1 MAQAQGALPSSPGVF
16 TRSSSGLVRSV
27 GTTDAMWY
35 GLNAITIAYIGF
47 TLIDWVA
54 YPGSSFE
61 WSVLIT
67 TLGSIG
73 VGIVYAL
80 LAATYPRSGGEYVFL
95 SRIVRPELGFLVSFV
110 QAFFYTFY
118 FGLNGAFF
126 ALFGLSPLFSTL
138 GLQLNSG
145 TLSDWG
151 TWLGTSWGEFIAGT
165 CIVALVAF
173 LAFRGMGAFF
183 RIQRW
188 CTVIGLASVVLTLV
202 VFALGGLG
210 VLSFKSA
217 YDSAVGS
224 GAFDKLTSGVTVPG
238 TDFGQTLNFMVWP
251 AFSILF
257 SVNMVAF
264 SGEVKNVRR
273 APIVGIVG
281 AMILSGIVFIA
292 FMIFARWAEGDAF
305 LVGAASQGYT
315 YTTLVNGTASLLAN
329 NPILTILIN
338 LWVILIIPFALGS
351 NIIYGSRALF
361 AWGIDGVAPGKVAE
375 VSQAHHSPMWAILV
389 IFVIAEIWLA
399 IYSFTS
405 WVGILSGL
413 LAFSAAFF
421 VVSLTGV
428 FFPFWKK
435 EIFERSPAAQRV
447 AGIPVMTIAGV
458 VGVVFTG
465 FLFWRCTQD
474 TYLNA
479 LNGSNPISL
488 EMTVAAVVIAIVWF
502 FAARFYRARQGVA
515 VDKRFKEIP
524 VE

>member
-1 MAQAQGALPSSPGVF
+1 MAQVQGALPSSPGTF
-16 TRSSSGLVRSV
+16 ARASSGLVRSV
-27 GTTDAMWY
+27 GTIDAMWY

-54 YPGSSFE
+54 YPGASFE
-61 WSVLIT
+61 WSVLLT

-95 SRIVRPELGFLVSFV
+95 SRIVRPELGFVVSFM

-126 ALFGLSPLFSTL
+126 AIFGLSPMLSVL
-138 GLQLNSG
+138 GIQLKNG
-145 TLSDWG
+145 TLTDWG
-151 TWLGTSWGEFIAGT
+151 TWLGSGWGVFIAGT
-165 CIVALVAF
+165 FIVALVAF
-173 LAFRGMGAFF
+173 LAYRGMGTFF

-188 CTVIGLASVVLTLV
+188 CTLIGLGSVVVTLAV
-202 VFALGGLG
+202 LALGGLG
-210 VLSFKSA
+210 VLDFKSA
-217 YDSAVGS
+217 YDSAVGA
-224 GAFDKLTSGVTVPG
+224 GAFDKFASAKVPA
-238 TDFGQTLNFMVWP
+238 TDLGQTLNFMVWP

-281 AMILSGIVFIA
+281 AMILAGVIFIA
-292 FMIFARWAEGDAF
+292 FMIFARWAMGDAF
-305 LVGAASQGYT
+305 LVGAADGGYT
-315 YTTLVNGTASLLAN
+315 FKTLVNGTASILAN

-338 LWVILIIPFALGS
+338 LWVILVIPFALGS
-351 NIIYGSRALF
+351 NIMYGSRALF
-361 AWGIDGVAPGKVAE
+361 AWGIDGVAPGKLAE
-375 VSQAHHSPMWAILV
+375 VSPEYHSPAWAILV
-389 IFVIAEIWLA
+389 LFLIAEAWLA
-399 IYSFTS
+399 VYVFTTY
-405 WVGILSGL
+405 VGILSGL
-413 LAFSAAFF
+413 LTFSLAFF

-428 FFPFWKK
+428 FFPYWKK

-447 AGIPVMTIAGV
+447 AGIPVMTIAGL

-465 FLFWRCTQD
+465 FLIWRTTQD

-479 LNGSNPISL
+479 LNSNNPISL
-488 EMTVAAVVIAIVWF
+488 YMTLAAIVIAIVWF
-502 FAARFYRARQGVA
+502 VVARWYRAQRGVA

>member
-1 MAQAQGALPSSPGVF
+1 
-16 TRSSSGLVRSV
+16 
-27 GTTDAMWY
+27 MWY

-47 TLIDWVA
+47 TIIDWA
-54 YPGSSFE
+54 FYPGASFE

-80 LAATYPRSGGEYVFL
+80 FAATYPRSGGEYVFL
-95 SRIVRPELGFLVSFV
+95 SRIVRPDLGFLASFV

-126 ALFGLSPLFSTL
+126 AIFGLSPLFSTL
-138 GLQLNSG
+138 GLQLKNS
-145 TLSDWG
+145 TLGDWG
-151 TWLGTSWGEFIAGT
+151 TWFGSGWGEFIAGSV
-165 CIVALVAF
+165 IVALIAY
-173 LAFRGMGAFF
+173 LAFRGMATFF
-183 RIQRW
+183 KVQRW
-188 CTVIGLASVVLTLV
+188 CTLVALGSVVLTLV
-202 VFALGGLG
+202 VLALGGMG

-224 GAFDKLTSGVTVPG
+224 GAFEKLTSGVKVPG
-238 TDFGQTLNFMVWP
+238 YTVGDTLNFMVWP

-273 APIVGIVG
+273 GPLVGIVG
-281 AMILSGIVFIA
+281 AMILSGVIFIA
-292 FMIFARWAEGDAF
+292 FMVFARWAMGDAF
-305 LVGAASQGYT
+305 LIAAAPAGATGAVSPV
-315 YTTLVNGTASLLAN
+315 LNSTASILAN
-329 NPILTILIN
+329 NPILTVLIN

-361 AWGIDGVAPGKVAE
+361 AWGIDGIAPDKLAE
-375 VSQAHHSPMWAILV
+375 VSQEHHSPMWAILV
-389 IFVIAEIWLA
+389 LFVIAEVWLA
-399 IYSFTS
+399 IYTFTS

-413 LAFSAAFF
+413 LAFSAVFF

-435 EIFERSPAAQRV
+435 EIFERSPAAHRV
-447 AGIPVMTIAGV
+447 AGIPVMTIAGL

-465 FLFWRCTQD
+465 FLFWRCCID
-474 TYLNA
+474 PV
-479 LNGSNPISL
+479 LNGNNPISL
-488 EMTVAAVVIAIVWF
+488 ELTIAAAVIAVVWF
-502 FAARFYRARQGVA
+502 YIARYYRRQRGVA